1 MVMRLLFVCLFL
13 YQTISIDR
21 SRHAMAQGTEQDY
34 YPIIS
39 VTTSKGSAD
48 SRSPTWK
55 PAPDGVPLEISGIA
69 VLEGKRIA
77 VAIRK
82 GEVWLIDG
90 AYDDPPENVTYQRFA
105 SGLHEPLGLLH
116 HDGALY
122 TAQRT
127 EVTRLEDTDDDGTA
141 DTYLTVA
148 QGWGVTG
155 HYHEYAYGPK
165 LDGDG
170 NLWVTLNIG
179 LGLKGAQLD
188 RTIKHPQLGF
198 RQARWR
204 GWGMQISPTG
214 ELIPIC
220 AGMRSPSGLGAN
232 AEGDMFYTDQQG
244 NWVAT
249 NTLHHMRSGAF
260 FHHAE
265 ALASMD
271 QPGSTIH
278 DVETVPNGLPFPD
291 ALAKLAPLAPPA
303 IWFPYK
309 KMGQSAT
316 DIALDASDGRFGPFA
331 GQLFVGEFTQAG
343 MHRVFLEKVNGQYQ
357 GACFPFR
364 SGFAS
369 AVLRIAQG
377 NDGSL
382 FAGLTNR
389 GWSSLGDA
397 SYGLQRVTWNGK
409 TPFEIHSMHARPDG
423 FELALTRPVD
433 RKTAV
438 APEAYD
444 LSSYTYLYHS
454 TYGSDEIQR
463 RELEITAVEVS
474 EDGMRVRLTV
484 SGLRKYF
491 VHELVAHGLRD
502 EAGFPLLHANA
513 YYTLNAIPTATV
525 TRP

>member
-1 MVMRLLFVCLFL
+1 MGKQQLCQLV
-13 YQTISIDR
+13 DR
-21 SRHAMAQGTEQDY
+21 SFLVQPRQKTLEFFTVV
-34 YPIIS
+34 IS
-39 VTTSKGSAD
+39 
-48 SRSPTWK
+48 
-55 PAPDGVPLEISGIA
+55 
-69 VLEGKRIA
+69 
-77 VAIRK
+77 
-82 GEVWLIDG
+82 
-90 AYDDPPENVTYQRFA
+90 Q
-105 SGLHEPLGLLH
+105 
-116 HDGALY
+116 
-122 TAQRT
+122 
-127 EVTRLEDTDDDGTA
+127 
-141 DTYLTVA
+141 
-148 QGWGVTG
+148 
-155 HYHEYAYGPK
+155 
-165 LDGDG
+165 
-170 NLWVTLNIG
+170 
-179 LGLKGAQLD
+179 
-188 RTIKHPQLGF
+188 
-198 RQARWR
+198 
-204 GWGMQISPTG
+204 
-214 ELIPIC
+214 
-220 AGMRSPSGLGAN
+220 
-232 AEGDMFYTDQQG
+232 
-244 NWVAT
+244 
-249 NTLHHMRSGAF
+249 
-260 FHHAE
+260 
-265 ALASMD
+265 
-271 QPGSTIH
+271 
-278 DVETVPNGLPFPD
+278 
-291 ALAKLAPLAPPA
+291 
-303 IWFPYK
+303 
-309 KMGQSAT
+309 
-316 DIALDASDGRFGPFA
+316 
-331 GQLFVGEFTQAG
+331 FTQAG